1 MVSTVDSSTL
11 TIRISEDVELNGKKL
26 GNSNIQ
32 KIAGINEVS
41 ERIIT
46 ALTSGTTIFTLGSA
60 AGAGAFI
67 RDNVKY
73 VRITNLD
80 NTNFVRLAVITD
92 SDPVTALHIKIP
104 ALDSFILS
112 TGSANTV
119 IDGGAVSFNNITEV
133 KAWANTASVDLE
145 LFVAS
150 V

>member
-1 MVSTVDSSTL
+1 MASTIESSTL
-11 TIRISEDVELNGKKL
+11 VVRISEDIELNGKKQ
-26 GNSNIQ
+26 GNSNLQ
-32 KIAGINEVS
+32 KITGINEVS
-41 ERIIT
+41 ERIVT
-46 ALTSGTTIFTLGSA
+46 ALTTGTTILSLGTA
-60 AGAGAFI
+60 AGAGTFI

-73 VRITNLD
+73 ARITNLD
-80 NTNFVRLAVITD
+80 NTNFVRLALTTD

-119 IDGGAVSFNNITEV
+119 IDASGVSFNNITSV
-133 KAWANTASVDLE
+133 VAWADTADIDLE

>member
-1 MVSTVDSSTL
+1 M
-11 TIRISEDVELNGKKL
+11 
-26 GNSNIQ
+26 
-32 KIAGINEVS
+32 
-41 ERIIT
+41 T
-46 ALTSGTTIFTLGSA
+46 AGTTIFTLGST

-80 NTNFVRLAVITD
+80 NANFVRLAVITD

-112 TGSANTV
+112 AGSANTV
-119 IDGGAVSFNNITEV
+119 IDSGAVSFNNITEV

-150 V
+150 A